1 MYRFAIRKRLR
12 RNYLKSDKRLEGM
25 EVRTVEAIPLE
36 YNLGDGN
43 GFGGTRGVTH
53 TRTAT
58 LVKLVAGDGTIGWG
72 EAFAPPR
79 TVATL
84 VEEMF
89 ADEIVGLSPWDANR
103 LADEVYTG
111 EIGGY
116 HFGREA
122 FVQSALTG
130 IEVAL
135 WDLRGKH
142 LGKPVRDILSGESR
156 ETVTPYASTMYIT
169 EWEQDPAEPVNAA
182 VEEGFT
188 AAKLKIGRGVD
199 DDIYRVET
207 ARNILGDD
215 ADIMVDYNGNYTP
228 TQALRSIR
236 ALEEYDLTWVE
247 EPVPPENLNGYR
259 EIGDKTDVPLAAG
272 EAHFGRFEF
281 TELIQNGIVDIVQ
294 PNLGRCGGFSEAQ
307 YIARLATTENVLVRP
322 HVWNSG
328 IGVAAALQF
337 LATVPSYPHSTDASP
352 ETVLFEFDR
361 SENPLRHELLEEP
374 FDPTGGTIAV
384 PDAPGLGIAV
394 DEAAVEEYR
403 ID

>member
-1 MYRFAIRKRLR
+1 
-12 RNYLKSDKRLEGM
+12 M
-25 EVRTVEAIPLE
+25 EVESIEAIPLE
-36 YNLGDGN
+36 YDLGAGN

-58 LVKLVAGDGTIGWG
+58 LVKLVADDGTVGWG

-84 VEEMF
+84 VAEVF
-89 ADEIVGLSPWDANR
+89 SDAVVGLTPWDAEG

-122 FVQSALTG
+122 FTQAALTG
-130 IEVAL
+130 VEVAL

-142 LGKPVRDILSGESR
+142 LGKPVRDILGGESR

-169 EWEQDPAEPVNAA
+169 EWDQDPAEPIEAA

-188 AAKLKIGRGVD
+188 AAKLKIGRNVD
-199 DDIYRVET
+199 DDVHRVRT
-207 ARNILGDD
+207 ARELLGDD
-215 ADIMVDYNGNYTP
+215 ADVMVDYNGNYTP

-236 ALEEYDLTWVE
+236 ALEEFDLTWVE
-247 EPVPPENLNGYR
+247 EPVPPENLSGYR
-259 EIGDKTDVPLAAG
+259 EIAEKTDVPLAAG

-281 TELIQNGIVDIVQ
+281 TKLVREGIVDIVQ
-294 PNLGRCGGFSEAQ
+294 PNLGRCGGFAEAR
-307 YIARLATTENVLVRP
+307 YIARAATTENVLVRP

-328 IGVAAALQF
+328 VGVAAALQF
-337 LATVPSYPHSTDASP
+337 LATVPSYPHATDASP

-361 SENPLRHELLEEP
+361 SENPLRHELLEDS
-374 FDPTGGTIAV
+374 FDPTGGTLSV
-384 PDAPGLGIAV
+384 PEQPGLGIEV
-394 DEAAVEEYR
+394 DEATIERYR

>member
-1 MYRFAIRKRLR
+1 
-12 RNYLKSDKRLEGM
+12 M
-25 EVRTVEAIPLE
+25 EVESIEAIPLE
-36 YNLGDGN
+36 YDLGAGN

-53 TRTAT
+53 TRTAA
-58 LVKLVAGDGTIGWG
+58 LVKLVADDGTIGWG

-79 TVATL
+79 TVTTL
-84 VEEMF
+84 VAEVF
-89 ADEIVGLSPWDANR
+89 SDAVVGLTPWDAEG

-122 FVQSALTG
+122 FTQAALTG
-130 IEVAL
+130 VEVAL

-142 LGKPVRDILSGESR
+142 LGKPVRDILGGESR

-169 EWEQDPAEPVNAA
+169 EWDQDPAEPIEAA

-188 AAKLKIGRGVD
+188 AAKLKIGRNVD
-199 DDIYRVET
+199 DDVHRVRT
-207 ARNILGDD
+207 ARELLGDD
-215 ADIMVDYNGNYTP
+215 ADVMVDYNGNYTP

-236 ALEEYDLTWVE
+236 ALEEFDLTWVE
-247 EPVPPENLNGYR
+247 EPVPPENLSGYR
-259 EIGDKTDVPLAAG
+259 EIAEKTDVPLAAG

-281 TELIQNGIVDIVQ
+281 TKLVREGIVDIVQ
-294 PNLGRCGGFSEAQ
+294 PNLGRCGGFAEAR
-307 YIARLATTENVLVRP
+307 YIARTATTENVLVRP

-328 IGVAAALQF
+328 VGVAAALQF
-337 LATVPSYPHSTDASP
+337 LATVPSYPHGTDASP

-361 SENPLRHELLEEP
+361 SENPLRHELLEDS
-374 FDPTGGTIAV
+374 FDPTGGTLSV
-384 PDAPGLGIAV
+384 PEQPGLGIEV
-394 DEAAVEEYR
+394 DEAAIERYR